1 MLRQGS
7 AVAHYPD
14 FYPRNF
20 LTMSKHKMTDRWVQS
35 FASAPGRRAEVGD
48 LLCPGLYL
56 RCSARGGKSWSLLVR
71 VQGKVRRVTLGRYP
85 VLTLAAAREEALR
98 LMREAAAGV
107 GIGAPEQVP
116 GQTLGEVLEAYITHI
131 AKNARSW
138 KLIASNL
145 RRLEMAGLRE
155 REATTIAKR
164 ELVQV
169 IDSIAADGTPHAAS
183 SLLRHLKMAFNY
195 AVERDMLPGNPL
207 DKVRPPVRTTQRDR
221 VLTDAELASVWHAAG
236 TLPQPW
242 TSMYRMLMLTG
253 QRRSE
258 VSNMRWEEVSGDVW
272 IIPRDRV
279 KKDRPH
285 MVPLTAAA
293 RELLDALPKPTSGNG
308 FVFSTDGGDSASSNF
323 HKSKTKL
330 DEVSGVD
337 GWVIHDIRRS
347 VRSGLAALG
356 VSKDVARAVV
366 NHADGKVD
374 AIYNR
379 YDYAAEKRE
388 ALEKWA
394 KHLEA
399 LARM

>member
-1 MLRQGS
+1 
-7 AVAHYPD
+7 
-14 FYPRNF
+14 
-20 LTMSKHKMTDRWVQS
+20 MSKHKMTDRWVQS

-71 VQGKVRRVTLGRYP
+71 VQGKIRRVTLGRYP
-85 VLTLAAAREEALR
+85 VLTLAGAREDALR

-107 GIGAPEQVP
+107 GIGAPEPEP
-116 GQTLGEVLEAYITHI
+116 GQTLGDVLDAYVAHI

-138 KLIASNL
+138 KLIAANL
-145 RRLEMAGLRE
+145 RRPEMGDLRA
-155 REATTIAKR
+155 RDVGAVAKR
-164 ELVQV
+164 ELVEV
-169 IDSIAADGTPHAAS
+169 IDGIAGGGTPHAAS

-195 AVERDMLPGNPL
+195 AVERDMMPANPL
-207 DKVRPPVRTTQRDR
+207 DKVRPPIRTTQRDR
-221 VLTDAELASVWHAAG
+221 VLTDPELASVWHAAAN
-236 TLPQPW
+236 LPQPW
-242 TSMYRMLMLTG
+242 TAMYRMLMLTG

-272 IIPRDRV
+272 IIPRERV

-285 MVPLTAAA
+285 MVPLSPAA
-293 RELLDALPKPTSGNG
+293 RALLDDLPMPASGKG
-308 FVFSTDGGDSASSNF
+308 FVFSTDGGASASSNF

-330 DEVSGVD
+330 DEASGVAD
-337 GWVIHDIRRS
+337 YVIHDIRRT

-356 VSKDVARAVV
+356 VSRDVARAVV

-388 ALEKWA
+388 ALETWA
-394 KHLEA
+394 RHLET
-399 LARM
+399 LART

>member
-1 MLRQGS
+1 MQGS
-7 AVAHYPD
+7 AVARYPEL
-14 FYPRNF
+14 YPRNY
-20 LTMSKHKMTDRWVQS
+20 LIMSKHKMTDRWVQS

-56 RCSARGGKSWSLLVR
+56 RCSARGAKSWSLLVR

-85 VLTLAAAREEALR
+85 VLGLAAAREDALR

-107 GIGAPEQVP
+107 GIGAPDPVP
-116 GQTLGEVLEAYITHI
+116 GRTLGEVLEAYVEHI

-145 RRLEMAGLRE
+145 RRPEMADLRA
-155 REATTIAKR
+155 REVGAVAKR
-164 ELVQV
+164 ELVEV

-195 AVERDMLPGNPL
+195 AVERDMMPVNPL

-221 VLTDAELASVWHAAG
+221 VLTDVELASVWHAAG
-236 TLPQPW
+236 NLPQPW
-242 TSMYRMLMLTG
+242 TAMYRMLMLTG

-258 VSNMRWEEVSGDVW
+258 VSNMRWEEVSHDTW
-272 IIPRDRV
+272 IIPRERV

-285 MVPLTAAA
+285 MVPLTLAA
-293 RELLDALPKPTSGNG
+293 RTLLDSLPMPASGKG
-308 FVFSTDGGDSASSNF
+308 FVFSTDGGKSASSNF
-323 HKSKTKL
+323 HKSKAKL
-330 DEVSGVD
+330 DDTSGVEE
-337 GWVIHDIRRS
+337 WVIHDIRRT

-356 VSKDVARAVV
+356 VSRDVARAVV

-379 YDYAAEKRE
+379 YDYATEKRE
-388 ALEKWA
+388 ALGKWA
-394 KHLEA
+394 RHLEA
-399 LARM
+399 LVKT